1 MPQQE
6 LFHVIKPGVQTI
18 FQDMGRYGYQQYG
31 VPVSGAMDHYSL
43 QVANILLGND
53 RTSPCLEVTLIGPKL
68 VAKTTMTIVITGG
81 NLSPQVNGRPIAMW
95 KTVKIEPGDE
105 LAFGKHQSG
114 VRAYLAVAG
123 GFAAPTYFGSSAVDR
138 NSGFGQP
145 LEKDDIIKG
154 YPNKA
159 IAGTGLATSFI
170 PDYSRKVSV
179 SVIEG
184 PHTDYF
190 ANEARDTFFTVP
202 FKVAANS
209 NRMGYR
215 LEGAAIKPE
224 KVEVWSDGIPFGAIQ
239 ITSNG
244 EPIIL
249 MADRQTTG
257 GYPRIGTVI
266 STDLPKVAQL
276 IPGGELHFKQ
286 ISVQKA
292 EEKAIKAA
300 QFFRNLEQFQQT
312 RERRK

>member
-1 MPQQE
+1 MAQQE
-6 LFHVIKPGVQTI
+6 LFHVIKPGVQTT

-68 VAKTTMTIVITGG
+68 VAKTTMTIVVTGA

-159 IAGTGLATSFI
+159 IAGIGLATSFI

-190 ANEARDTFFTVP
+190 TNEARDTFFTVP

-224 KVEVWSDGIPFGAIQ
+224 KVKVWSDGIPFGAIQ

-286 ISVQKA
+286 ISIQQA
-292 EEKAIKAA
+292 ENKAIKAA